1 MITPLLSIADYTLDI
16 QTFDGPVHVLK
27 NINLE
32 INRGETLGI
41 VGESGSGKTVLVRSI
56 LGIGPKQSR
65 LVSGRIFYDGIDLVS
80 ISEKGWKGIR
90 GVRISMIF
98 QDPMTYLNPLF
109 SIGRQISDVVRAHQR
124 SRGQR
129 VETSAERRKRAVKLL
144 TEVGIHNAN
153 SVFDQ
158 FPHQLSGGMRQRVLI
173 AIALIGEPE
182 LLIADE
188 PTTALDVTVQAQV
201 LALIKELVDRRN
213 LTVIIISHDIGA
225 IATLATRCAVMCN
238 GEIVE
243 KGKMFDILHAP
254 QHAYTKQ
261 LLDSVPEFERDL
273 ARSVKPENGAL
284 LEARELTKVYGTRTQ
299 HEVRAVDGVSFSVKM
314 GEVLGI
320 VGESGSGKSTIA
332 RLILRLI
339 EPTSGSVQFC
349 GTNLTDLGASELRK
363 MRRHMQMVFQNPHSA
378 LNGRHTIEDAVGEP
392 LRLQTAMSRTEVSR
406 RVEELLD
413 IVQLPRAFKYRYPH
427 ELSGGQKQ
435 RVCIARAVSLSPKL
449 MVLDEPTSA
458 LDVSVQAQILD
469 FLKDLRRELD
479 LTYVFISHDLA
490 VVREICDS
498 VLVMRGGMIVER
510 GPTDRV
516 FFTPEQDYT
525 RSLIESARATSKDA
539 AMGNTISS
547 V

>member
-1 MITPLLSIADYTLDI
+1 MTAPLLSIANYTLDI

-27 NINLE
+27 NINLHV
-32 INRGETLGI
+32 IRGETLGI

-65 LVSGRIFYDGIDLVS
+65 LVSGQIDYDGIDLVS
-80 ISEKGWKGIR
+80 ISERGWKEVR

-124 SRGQR
+124 SRGQL
-129 VETSAERRKRAVKLL
+129 VETRAVRRTRAVKLL
-144 TEVGIHNAN
+144 TEVGIHHAN
-153 SVFDQ
+153 RVFDQ

-173 AIALIGEPE
+173 AMALIGEPE

-225 IATLATRCAVMCN
+225 VATLATRCAVMYK

-243 KGKMFDILHAP
+243 QGKISDILHTP
-254 QHAYTKQ
+254 QHDYTKQ

-273 ARSVKPENGAL
+273 ERDDKPEIGVL
-284 LEARELTKVYGTRTQ
+284 LEARELTKVYGSTTD
-299 HEVRAVDGVSFSVKM
+299 HEIRAVDGVSFSVKT
-314 GEVLGI
+314 GDVLGI

-339 EPTSGSVQFC
+339 EPTSGSVHFD
-349 GTNLTDLGASELRK
+349 GTNLTGLGVSELQK

-435 RVCIARAVSLSPKL
+435 RVCIARAVSLKPKL

-469 FLKDLRRELD
+469 FLKELRLELD

-498 VLVMRGGMIVER
+498 VLVMRGGVIVER
-510 GPTDRV
+510 GPTDKV

-525 RSLIESARATSKDA
+525 RSLIESARKTSKDA
-539 AMGNTISS
+539 AMEATIGIP
-547 V
+547 